1 LRVAVLGA
9 GAIGSLFGGMLART
23 GVKVI
28 LIGRKEHVEMIRK
41 RGLKIIEESGEAFTV
56 RVEATTN
63 PLEAGKADTVFLTV
77 KAYDTRRAAMDAR
90 PLLKEDSLVV
100 CMQNGLDTEKEA
112 ADVLGKENVF
122 RGVTSEGA
130 QLVEPGV
137 VRHAGRGES
146 LVGSPFGISLQRAK
160 SVAEILREA
169 GFNANVTD
177 NIERE
182 VWGKA
187 LVNAGINPIG
197 AITGLRN
204 GEILEHP
211 PLLEVMKKLIAEGK
225 KVAKKHNITLTEDP
239 FTKAVKIAEM
249 TATNKNSML
258 QDIEKG
264 KKTEIDYINGAIVAY
279 GKRYNVKTPVNFTVT
294 AIIKTLET
302 KAHQRKGVI
311 SNEAERN

>member
-1 LRVAVLGA
+1 MRVAFLGA
-9 GAIGSLFGGMLART
+9 GAIGSLFGGMLAKI
-23 GVKVI
+23 GVEVL

-41 RGLKIIEESGEAFTV
+41 RGLKILEDDETFTV
-56 RVEATTN
+56 RVKATTN
-63 PLEAGKADTVFLTV
+63 ILEAGKADIVFLTV
-77 KAYDTRRAAMDAR
+77 KAYDTRKAAMDAKH
-90 PLLKEDSLVV
+90 LLEKDSLVI

-112 ADVLGKENVF
+112 AEILGKEKVF

-146 LVGSPFGISLQRAK
+146 LIGSPFGVPPQK
-160 SVAEILREA
+160 AESIAELLREA
-169 GFNANVTD
+169 CFDARFTD

-182 VWGKA
+182 VWGKV

-204 GEILEHP
+204 GEILDHP
-211 PLLEVMKKLIAEGK
+211 LLLEVMKELIVEGEN
-225 KVAKKHNITLTEDP
+225 VAKKHNITLTEDP
-239 FTKAVKIAEM
+239 FTKAIRVAKM

-258 QDIEKG
+258 QDLEKG

-279 GKRYNVKTPVNFTVT
+279 GKKYEVKTPVNFAVT
-294 AIIKTLET
+294 AIVKALEA
-302 KAHQRKGVI
+302 KINQKKSVI
-311 SNEAERN
+311 SDEAERS